1 MTGNRL
7 RVLIADDSAFVRK
20 YLKEILMQDAELEVV
35 GTARDGEE
43 AIKLARTLRPDVV
56 TMDVEMP
63 KLDGLTAL
71 QYIMNEYPV
80 PVVVISSLTQKG
92 ALLTYEA
99 LALGA
104 VEVIAK
110 PGGAGATD
118 WRKLAD
124 EIRRKVR
131 AAAKSNIKAAMRVI
145 KKKEVKKGETGPA
158 YRSFPSG
165 LAVPFK
171 KLVIIGVSTGG
182 PKTLTE
188 ILPDLPADLPA
199 PVVVVQHM
207 PAGFTKGFA
216 ERLNGLCQM
225 EVSEAQGGEIL
236 VPGRVLVAP
245 GHSHLKVERR
255 LGRNEVRVKITDE
268 PREAL
273 YKPSVEVAMESALK
287 ALGGQRLV
295 GVLLTGMGDDGA
307 NAMVKIK
314 GAGGITIAEA
324 EETAV
329 VWGMPREAIARGG
342 ASVVVPSYRIAREII
357 RAVNEG

>member
-1 MTGNRL
+1 MVGNRI

-20 YLKEILMQDAELEVV
+20 YLKEILARDPEIEVV

-43 AIKLARTLRPDVV
+43 AVKLVLALRPDVV

-71 QYIMNEYPV
+71 QYIMNENPV

-92 ALLTYEA
+92 ELLTYEA

-110 PGGAGATD
+110 PSGIVSTD
-118 WRKLAD
+118 LRKIAD
-124 EIRRKVR
+124 EIRRKVK
-131 AAAKSNIKAAMRVI
+131 AAAKSNMKAATRVI
-145 KKKEVKKGETGPA
+145 KRREAGPNFKPA
-158 YRSFPSG
+158 PSG
-165 LAVPFK
+165 VSAPFK

-188 ILPDLPADLPA
+188 ILPELPADLPA
-199 PVVVVQHM
+199 PIIVVQHM
-207 PAGFTKGFA
+207 PAGFTRGFA
-216 ERLNGLCQM
+216 ERLGNICRL
-225 EVSEAQGGEIL
+225 EVSEAQDGET
-236 VPGRVLVAP
+236 VTPGKILVAP
-245 GHSHLKVERR
+245 GHSHLKIERR
-255 LGRNEVRVKITDE
+255 LGKNEVRVRLTDE
-268 PREAL
+268 PRDAL

-287 ALGGQRLV
+287 VLGGQRLV

-314 GAGGITIAEA
+314 DAGGITIAEA

-329 VWGMPREAIARGG
+329 VWGMPREAIVRGG
-342 ASVVVPSYRIAREII
+342 ASIVTPSYRVAREIVK
-357 RAVNEG
+357 AVNEG